1 MCHQCRRE
9 IKAPCRVRLTVRT
22 ALHITSLSRF
32 HLEPSIL
39 LVEVQHDS
47 RLILPTIL
55 TSLQCRGDSVRR
67 VHSPRLVLT
76 GGQVSNAWTCVSNA
90 ASSSSGKAFP
100 LLSARLMIPAQ
111 AFALKKYRGGTS
123 PVSSVD
129 DKEHT
134 FASLGHTE
142 ELSVQHSPCTPPIR
156 PEFGHGFKERPE
168 SPSAFSRQHSGH
180 VLPDDPFRINLCASS
195 EIFEHELAAWIVQS
209 LPESGDAECLA
220 GASSHND
227 ICRIVVLFPVNFGH
241 IS

>member
-55 TSLQCRGDSVRR
+55 TRLQCRGDSVRR

-76 GGQVSNAWTCVSNA
+76 VGQVSNAWICVSNA

-134 FASLGHTE
+134 FAALGHTE
-142 ELSVQHSPCTPPIR
+142 ELSVQHSPCTPP
-156 PEFGHGFKERPE
+156 H
-168 SPSAFSRQHSGH
+168 
-180 VLPDDPFRINLCASS
+180 
-195 EIFEHELAAWIVQS
+195 
-209 LPESGDAECLA
+209 
-220 GASSHND
+220 
-227 ICRIVVLFPVNFGH
+227 
-241 IS
+241 

>member
-76 GGQVSNAWTCVSNA
+76 VGQVSNAWICVSNA

-142 ELSVQHSPCTPPIR
+142 ELSVQHSPCTPP
-156 PEFGHGFKERPE
+156 H
-168 SPSAFSRQHSGH
+168 
-180 VLPDDPFRINLCASS
+180 
-195 EIFEHELAAWIVQS
+195 
-209 LPESGDAECLA
+209 
-220 GASSHND
+220 
-227 ICRIVVLFPVNFGH
+227 
-241 IS
+241 